1 MKYSIKLRDRIYV
14 KGYGLLSFTKNM
26 GKNLSDK
33 YSQKLLDTA
42 KKSTT
47 DAIKTASK
55 RAEKTAE
62 ATGDLIG
69 NKIADKITS
78 VSKKAQNNESQA
90 GGTSQKD
97 IPKKDIY
104 ISRRKTTNY

>member
-1 MKYSIKLRDRIYV
+1 
-14 KGYGLLSFTKNM
+14 M
-26 GKNLSDK
+26 GKILSNE
-33 YSQKLLDTA
+33 YGQKRLGCA

-55 RAEKTAE
+55 RAIQKTAE

-78 VSKKAQNNESQA
+78 VSKKSPKELQNDEMEA
-90 GGTSQKD
+90 
-97 IPKKDIY
+97 PKKKIH
-104 ISRRKTTNY
+104 ISRKKGNKLLMN

>member
-1 MKYSIKLRDRIYV
+1 MYFAKNIGKKLANKYGQERFD
-14 KGYGLLSFTKNM
+14 
-26 GKNLSDK
+26 D
-33 YSQKLLDTA
+33 A

-55 RAEKTAE
+55 RAVQKTAV

-78 VSKKAQNNESQA
+78 VSKKSPKELQNDEMEA
-90 GGTSQKD
+90 
-97 IPKKDIY
+97 PKKKIH
-104 ISRRKTTNY
+104 ISRKKGNKLLMN

>member
-1 MKYSIKLRDRIYV
+1 MS
-14 KGYGLLSFTKNM
+14 N
-26 GKNLSDK
+26 K

-42 KKSTT
+42 KKFTT

-55 RAEKTAE
+55 RVIQKTAE

-78 VSKKAQNNESQA
+78 
-90 GGTSQKD
+90 T
-97 IPKKDIY
+97 
-104 ISRRKTTNY
+104 